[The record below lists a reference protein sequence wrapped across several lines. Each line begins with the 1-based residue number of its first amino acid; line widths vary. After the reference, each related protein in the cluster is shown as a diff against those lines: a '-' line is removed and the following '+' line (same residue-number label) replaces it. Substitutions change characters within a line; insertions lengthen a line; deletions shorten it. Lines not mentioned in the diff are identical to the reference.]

1 MLAPNTLLQD
11 RYRIVRQLG
20 QGGMGTVYEAVDQR
34 LSSIAAIKENCLPSA
49 EARNSFAHE
58 ASLLANLRRSSLPN
72 VIDHFAEGDG
82 QYLVMEFIPGDD
94 LAQLLEI
101 RGQPFPAAGVLRWGD
116 EILKALVYL
125 HGHNPPILHRDIKP
139 SNLKL
144 TREGELFLLDFGL
157 AKGAA
162 GQMPTLLTSRSV
174 KGYTPVYSPLEQIHG
189 VGTDPRSDLYSLGAT
204 LYHLITGVVPVDAPA
219 RFTSVDDEQPDPLR
233 PADEVN
239 PEVPH
244 AVAVILSAAMAM
256 NRRQRPGSAKEMRQL
271 LREAGESLARLDT
284 SEASTNE
291 FPENIASPP
300 AARHE
305 AESIAPF
312 MPPTEPSALVQI
324 DPPVQIDPMPRV
336 AIPTITAVFPPV
348 LNQTAQPSV
357 ESYAAEPSSRSRL
370 GPAIVVMLVLGLVLL
385 LIFGSAMVAPGFLL
399 WLKRSN
405 SNASPAATSTPDLAS
420 VSNSQTPIPTP
431 TPSPTPEFVKVR
443 LRLITEGASGC
454 SVYSGETVTLTTRDR
469 TFNAVTNRSG
479 IAAFSNVPCG
489 DTAKIT
495 ARGIKLQ
502 FKDESFSV
510 SRSLKCLSDDICL
523 GSFGDT
529 DGHVMS
535 EKQANTCYK

>member
-34 LSSIAAIKENCLPSA
+34 LSSIVAIKQNFLTSA
-49 EARNSFAHE
+49 EARNSFARE
-58 ASLLANLRRSSLPN
+58 ASLLANLRHSSLPN

-101 RGQPFPAAGVLRWGD
+101 RGRRFPTADVLRWGD

-239 PEVPH
+239 PEAPH

-271 LREAGESLARLDT
+271 LREAGESLAGPDVT
-284 SEASTNE
+284 EASTRE
-291 FPENIASPP
+291 FPENITIAP
-300 AARHE
+300 
-305 AESIAPF
+305 AESTLQF
-312 MPPTEPSALVQI
+312 LPPTEPSASVQI
-324 DPPVQIDPMPRV
+324 DQTPRA
-336 AIPTITAVFPPV
+336 AIPTITAVVPPL

-357 ESYAAEPSSRSRL
+357 ESYATDPSSRRRL
-370 GPAIVVMLVLGLVLL
+370 GPAIIVLLVLGLGLL
-385 LIFGSAMVAPGFLL
+385 LIFGSAVVAPGFLL
-399 WLKRSN
+399 WLKRGN
-405 SNASPAATSTPDLAS
+405 TNASPAATSTPELAS

-454 SVYSGETVTLTTRDR
+454 SVYSGETVTLTTKDR

-502 FKDESFSV
+502 FKDGFFSV
-510 SRSLKCLSDDICL
+510 SRSLKCLSDDIYL

-529 DGHVMS
+529 NGHVMS
-535 EKQANTCYK
+535 ENQANTCYK